1 MKLSGC
7 PETGDEVEE
16 EKLTLYQGQP
26 HDGEAPSWQSCGGG
40 RGGGGDGT
48 SERVRRPRV
57 LEKACLET
65 ERSGKVAL
73 F

>member
-1 MKLSGC
+1 MKLSSC

-26 HDGEAPSWQSCGGG
+26 HDREAPSWQSQGG
-40 RGGGGDGT
+40 GT

-57 LEKACLET
+57 LEKACLKT
-65 ERSGKVAL
+65 ERRNGKVAL